1 MCSNKINQAI
11 RDCLDSC
18 YESEAPLMALVVFAE
33 KLAADRDW
41 THEELV
47 QVTKHVFPILFRM
60 VDKP

>member
-1 MCSNKINQAI
+1 
-11 RDCLDSC
+11 
-18 YESEAPLMALVVFAE
+18 MALVVFAE

-47 QVTKHVFPILFRM
+47 QVTKHVFPILFQM